1 MAEPL
6 LRVEN
11 VSKSF
16 RVGRRTLKAVR
27 NVTLDLAYGEA
38 LGIVGESGSGK
49 STLARCVMG
58 LLKADTGRILFN
70 GTEIVGLRRRLMR
83 TVWREL
89 QIVFQDASAALN
101 TRMTVGQNV
110 EAPLVAQG
118 VGSRSDRHSRIKEL
132 LEMVGLS
139 AGISEAYP
147 FELSGGQQQRVL
159 IARSL
164 ALKPRL
170 VVLDEPVSSLDVSVQ
185 AQILELLNRL
195 RQEQG
200 LSYLF
205 ISHNLQAVAQ
215 VCDRVAVMYLG
226 EVVELTSVKALF
238 EAPQHPYTRALVD
251 SILWLPESKMNRK
264 VLRPLPGEVPSLMQ
278 VPKGCVFHTRCPMAT
293 GQCQV
298 EAPILRSFSDGRA
311 VACHLV

>member
-6 LRVEN
+6 LRVDN

-16 RVGRRTLKAVR
+16 RVGRRTLKALR
-27 NVTLDLAYGEA
+27 NVTLDLACGEA

-49 STLARCVMG
+49 STLARCVLG
-58 LLKADTGRILFN
+58 LLKADTGHIFFR
-70 GTEIVGLRRRLMR
+70 GTDIVGLRRRSMR

-101 TRMTVGQNV
+101 TRVTVGQNI

-118 VGSRSDRHSRIKEL
+118 VGSRSDRYNRVKEL
-132 LEMVGLS
+132 LETVGLS
-139 AGISEAYP
+139 TGVSEAYP

-159 IARSL
+159 IARAL
-164 ALKPRL
+164 ALRPRL

-185 AQILELLNRL
+185 AQILELLNDL
-195 RQEQG
+195 RREQG

-205 ISHNLQAVAQ
+205 ISHNLQAVGQ

-238 EAPQHPYTRALVD
+238 EAPRHPYTRALVD
-251 SILWLPESKMNRK
+251 SILWLPESKMKRRA
-264 VLRPLPGEVPSLMQ
+264 LRPLQGEVPSLMQ
-278 VPKGCVFHTRCPMAT
+278 VPTGCVFHTRCPLAT
-293 GQCQV
+293 GRCKV
-298 EAPILRSFSDGRA
+298 EAPILRSFPDGRA